1 MKSINPFSQEIIG
14 NYEVHD
20 KFQVNEIIEKV
31 NQAYQKWKNIQL
43 IERRQLNLKLAEK
56 LEEKKEYFA
65 QLITKEMGK
74 PIKESKAE
82 VEKCIW
88 MCKHYASPESFD
100 IQPKRIKTE
109 AREAFISYEPSGTI
123 FAIMPWNFPF
133 WQVFRFAIPTIT
145 AGNTVILKH
154 APNVTGCSLA
164 IEEAFLSSGFSENV
178 FRSVVIPA
186 ERSEEIIGHSYIK
199 GVTLTGSENA
209 GRSVAALCGK
219 YLKKTVLELGGSD
232 PFIIFEDAKLHLS
245 CSSGL
250 RSRMLNSGQVCIAAK
265 RFIVE
270 DSIFDKFLL
279 EQKQAL
285 EALVLG
291 DPMMTRTDLGPMARP
306 DLVDQIESQVE
317 ESVKMGA
324 KVICGGKR
332 SAFHPQIFEPTLMTN
347 VRKGMPVYDD
357 ETFGPVMV
365 AIPFHTKEEAVK
377 IANDT
382 RFGLGASIWTQN
394 IELAHEITP
403 QLEAGAVFVNSIV
416 KSDPR
421 VPFGGIKNSG
431 YGRELAFEGVMEF
444 LNIKTNWIE

>member
-31 NQAYQKWKNIQL
+31 NQAFQKWRKLQL
-43 IERRQLNLKLAEK
+43 IERRQFNLKLAGK
-56 LEEKKEYFA
+56 LEEKKEFYA
-65 QLITKEMGK
+65 QLITNEMGK
-74 PIKESKAE
+74 PIKESIAE

-88 MCKHYASPESFD
+88 LCKHYASSESFD

-109 AREAFISYEPSGTI
+109 ARKAFISYEPSGTI

-154 APNVTGCSLA
+154 APNVTGCALA
-164 IEEAFLSSGFSENV
+164 IEDAFLSSGFSENV

-186 ERSEEIIGHSYIK
+186 ERSEEIIRHSYIK

-219 YLKKTVLELGGSD
+219 HLKKSVLELGGSD
-232 PFIIFEDAKLHLS
+232 PFIIFEDAELQLC
-245 CSSGL
+245 CSAGM

-265 RFIVE
+265 RFIVQ
-270 DSIFDKFLL
+270 DTIMDKFLL

-291 DPMMTRTDLGPMARP
+291 NPLLTQTDLGPMARP
-306 DLVDQIESQVE
+306 DLVDQIENQVN
-317 ESVKMGA
+317 ESVKLGA
-324 KVICGGKR
+324 KIICGGKR
-332 SAFHPQIFEPTLMTN
+332 SSLHAQIFEPTLLTD
-347 VRKGMPVYDD
+347 VSKGMPVYDD

-365 AIPFHTKEEAVK
+365 AIPFSTKEKALE

-394 IELAHEITP
+394 IELAHDMMPRI
-403 QLEAGAVFVNSIV
+403 EAGAVFINSIV

-421 VPFGGIKNSG
+421 LPFGGIKNSG
-431 YGRELAFEGVMEF
+431 YGRELALEGVMEF
-444 LNIKTNWIE
+444 MNIKTNWIE